1 MKKLLP
7 QLKNLLAKD
16 IRFFLAALFV
26 LVLLTIS
33 GQSQAQV
40 YYVTTASSVSAA
52 DTEDAL
58 LRVNYDGSS
67 NTTVV
72 SSIAVSP
79 TYSALDLANNRIFV
93 YEAIAANR
101 SIKVLNAS
109 TGAVITSFAVLAGI
123 NNVNALKYDP
133 INDYI
138 YYLTTDG
145 SALSTAATDALVRVK
160 SDGTGQT
167 VIASSF
173 TPSPLYLALDVAN
186 NRAFV
191 YESIAAQR
199 GIKTVSLS
207 SGTITQSA
215 TVNTGTV
222 KEIAYD
228 ATTDFLYYLTSD
240 DIALNVAVTDALTKV
255 KPDGTNTTVIK
266 SGITGSPVLFA
277 LDAGNNRAFIYE
289 GATANKAI
297 KTVDLSSGNVVSILS
312 LSSYTSA
319 RVVTA
324 MNVPASAVVTAA
336 SVASISSTS
345 ATLGGTVTRSESAV
359 TARGVVYSSSNTSPV
374 IGGSG
379 VTQAANG
386 TGTGIFSASITGLSS
401 STTYYVK
408 AYATSGA
415 GTVYGAVTT
424 FSTLSSDANL
434 SGLSISAGTLTPSFS
449 AGTIT
454 YTASVANA
462 NSTIT
467 VTPTKN
473 NANASIKVNNV
484 TVNSGSASGNI
495 SLNVGDNIITTVVTA
510 QDGSTTKTYTLTVN
524 RGKNAQSITF
534 NNLPAKTYGNADF
547 SPGATASSGLTV
559 SYSSDNT
566 AVATIVSGNIH
577 IVGAGT
583 ANITASQTGDVNT
596 LAASNVVQAL
606 SVSKAA
612 ITATANAQTKT
623 YGDNDPTFTYSV
635 TSGALVSGDTFAG
648 TLTRTDA
655 GVNIGAYAITQ
666 GTLALS
672 ANYNL
677 TFVGANLTINKR
689 PITMK
694 PVSLTKV
701 YGDTEPFRNA
711 FSLTAGSIAST
722 DGTSGQFGRIA
733 GEGVGTYAVTL
744 GGKIVVN
751 ISNSTIVTNNY
762 DITLEPVNFTITAKP
777 ITVTANAQTKT
788 YGDADPTL
796 TYGTSTALIS
806 GDAFSG
812 ALTRATGEGFGT
824 YAISQGTL
832 TLSSNYTLSFTGANL
847 TIGKKTVNVTA
858 NVQTKTYGDADPTFT
873 YTADALVSGD
883 SFTGSL
889 TRDAG
894 ETVGSHAINQGSL
907 ALNSNY
913 TLNFT
918 GANLTIG
925 AKSVNVTA
933 NAQTK
938 TYGDADP
945 TLTYTADALV
955 SGDSFTGSLT
965 RDAGETVGSHAI
977 NQGSLAL
984 NSNYTL
990 NFTGANLTIGA
1001 KSVNVTANAQ
1011 TKTYGDADPTLT
1023 YTADALVSGDSFDGS
1038 LTRDAG
1044 ETVGSHAINQG
1055 SLALNSNY
1063 TLNFT
1068 GANLTIGAKTVNV
1081 TANAQTKTYGDAD
1094 PTLTYTADAL
1104 VSGDSFDGSL
1114 TRDAGET
1121 VGSHAI
1127 NQGSLALNSNYTL
1140 NFTGANL
1147 TIGKKTVN
1155 VTANAQTK
1163 TYGDAD
1169 PALTYTAGA
1178 LVSGDSFTGSLTRD
1192 AGETLGSYAI
1202 NQGSLALNSNYTLN
1216 FTGANL
1222 SIGVKVINVTANALT
1237 KTYGAADPV
1246 FTYTAD
1252 PLVGSDTF
1260 TGSLTRIA
1268 GSNVGSYAI
1277 KQGAFTAGSNYTIN
1291 FTGANF
1297 TIGKKIVNVTA
1308 NARTKSYGDAD
1319 PIFTYTA
1326 DPLVGS
1332 DTFTGALTRIAGE
1345 TLGTYAINQGALA
1358 LNGNYTLNFT
1368 GANLTI
1374 GKKVINVTAIAK
1386 TKTYGDADPVFT
1398 YTADPLVGSDTF
1410 TGSLTR
1416 ISGENIGSYGIKQ
1429 GVFTAGSNYTIN
1441 YTEARIAITK
1451 RNITFNANVV
1461 SVQYGDT
1468 APALGYTLSGTL
1480 AVVDN
1485 VTGAL
1490 SRAPGSTIGTY
1501 PISQNTLSVTNSGN
1515 YNISFIGN
1523 DFNITTRPV
1532 TIAANVINKTYGD
1545 ADPGFTYH
1553 ITSGSLLSG
1562 DAITGSLVRDAG
1574 EAAGMHA
1581 INQGTITINS
1591 SNYNLTFQP
1600 AYLEIG
1606 RAPLT
1611 ITADN
1616 KAKVAGQAIPTLTY
1630 AITGFKNG
1638 DDESS
1643 FTTPVSI
1650 GTTANSSSPA
1660 GNYPINVSNATN
1672 SNYDFNFVSGTLT
1685 VTPASTNANLASL
1698 TVNEG
1703 AISPAFNANTLDY
1716 TMLVANT
1723 QSGITL
1729 TPTVVDATATIT
1741 VNGSNATSGA
1751 SVAISVYPGEN
1762 PIPVTVTAQ
1771 DGITTKNYMLTVTR
1785 AYETI
1790 STLSALTVTNGTL
1803 SPAFTTAGHNYTVSV
1818 ANTVESIALSPVAT
1832 STYGLIKIN
1841 GATVETGFTPPR
1853 SLNVGENIF
1862 NIEVFAQD
1870 RSISETYVVK
1880 VTRAA
1885 SNNATLASL
1894 TISPNSVL
1902 AIQQN
1907 TPSLVEY
1914 TTSVSTGTTSITLT
1928 PTVKEAN
1935 ATMTINGSPI
1945 LSGVTSNSIP
1955 LNTGTTTAD
1964 IIVKAQDGV
1973 TTRTYR
1979 VTINRTG
1986 SNIAGLSSISVTP
1999 TSTLTVQQSTNSL
2012 VEYSTSVSNAIASIR
2027 LTSTLKEANGSITV
2041 NGSPVLSGV
2050 ASDPILLNVGVT
2062 NINVVAT
2069 AQDGV
2074 TTKTYTIAVTRAG
2087 SNIASL
2093 THISIFP
2100 GSVLAIQQNT
2110 SSQVT
2115 YTTTVSPGTASI
2127 KLTPAL
2133 KEANATMTINGT
2145 PALSGVISDPIPL
2158 NVGTNT
2164 VNIVVTAQNGITIKT
2179 YTITVTRPSSFMVD
2193 RADSKLLFANKAVNP
2208 MDPTDN
2214 DGVVVHQGVSPNGDG
2229 SNDFLSIEGISAYS
2243 GNKLSIMNANGALVF
2258 ETKDYGKN
2266 SSNLF
2271 DGHSNKNGALL
2282 KPGTY
2287 FYSLE
2292 YKAGKEK
2299 RKTGY
2304 IILKY

>member
-7 QLKNLLAKD
+7 LLKNLLVKD
-16 IRFFLAALFV
+16 IRSLLTALFV

-52 DTEDAL
+52 DNEDAL
-58 LRVNYDGSS
+58 LRANYDGSS

-160 SDGTGQT
+160 PDGTGQT

-215 TVNTGTV
+215 TVNAGTV

-240 DIALNVAVTDALTKV
+240 DIALNVATTDALTKV

-266 SGITGSPVLFA
+266 SGLTGSPVLFS

-297 KTVDLSSGNVVSILS
+297 KTVDLSSGDVVSILS

-319 RVVTA
+319 RVVTS

-336 SVASISSTS
+336 STANISSTS

-386 TGTGIFSASITGLSS
+386 TGTGTFSASITGLSS

-415 GTVYGAVTT
+415 GTVYGALTT
-424 FSTLSSDANL
+424 FTTLSNDANL
-434 SGLSISAGTLTPSFS
+434 SGLSLSAGTLSPSFS
-449 AGTIT
+449 AGTII

-484 TVNSGSASGNI
+484 AVNSGSASGNI

-510 QDGSTTKTYTLTVN
+510 QDGSTTKTYTVTVTRATN
-524 RGKNAQSITF
+524 PQSITF
-534 NNLPAKTYGNADF
+534 NALPAKTYGNADF

-566 AVATIVSGNIH
+566 AVVTIVSGNIH
-577 IVGAGT
+577 IVAAGT
-583 ANITASQTGDVNT
+583 ANITASQAGDVNT
-596 LAASNVVQAL
+596 SPASNVVQAL

-612 ITATANAQTKT
+612 ITATANAQTKV
-623 YGDNDPTFTYSV
+623 YGDADPAFTYSV
-635 TSGALVSGDTFAG
+635 TTGALVSGDAFTGA
-648 TLTRTDA
+648 LTRTDA

-677 TFVGANLTINKR
+677 TFVGANLTITKR

-694 PVSLTKV
+694 PVTLTKV

-711 FSLTAGSIAST
+711 FSLTAGSIASG
-722 DGTSGQFGRIA
+722 DGTSGQFGRVA
-733 GEGVGTYAVTL
+733 GEGVGTYAVNL
-744 GGKIVVN
+744 GGKFVVN
-751 ISNSTIVTNNY
+751 IGNSTIVTNNY
-762 DITLEPVNFTITAKP
+762 DITLEPVDFTITAKP
-777 ITVTANAQTKT
+777 ITITANAQTKT

-796 TYGTSTALIS
+796 TYGTNTGLVS

-812 ALTRATGEGFGT
+812 ALTRATGENFGT

-832 TLSSNYTLSFTGANL
+832 ALSSNYTLSFTGANL

-858 NVQTKTYGDADPTFT
+858 NAQTKTYGDADPTFT
-873 YTADALVSGD
+873 YAADALASGD

-894 ETVGSHAINQGSL
+894 ETVGAYAINQ
-907 ALNSNY
+907 N
-913 TLNFT
+913 T
-918 GANLTIG
+918 
-925 AKSVNVTA
+925 
-933 NAQTK
+933 
-938 TYGDADP
+938 
-945 TLTYTADALV
+945 
-955 SGDSFTGSLT
+955 
-965 RDAGETVGSHAI
+965 
-977 NQGSLAL
+977 
-984 NSNYTL
+984 
-990 NFTGANLTIGA
+990 
-1001 KSVNVTANAQ
+1001 
-1011 TKTYGDADPTLT
+1011 
-1023 YTADALVSGDSFDGS
+1023 
-1038 LTRDAG
+1038 
-1044 ETVGSHAINQG
+1044 
-1055 SLALNSNY
+1055 LALNSNY

-1094 PTLTYTADAL
+1094 PTLTYTTDAL
-1104 VSGDSFDGSL
+1104 ISGDSFDGSL

-1121 VGSHAI
+1121 VGTHVI
-1127 NQGSLALNSNYTL
+1127 NQGSLALSSNYTL
-1140 NFTGANL
+1140 NFTGADL
-1147 TIGKKTVN
+1147 TIGTKIVN

-1169 PALTYTAGA
+1169 PTLTYTADALIGSDTFSGA
-1178 LVSGDSFTGSLTRD
+1178 PARD
-1192 AGETLGSYAI
+1192 AGESTGIYVI
-1202 NQGSLALNSNYTLN
+1202 NQGSLTLSSNYSLN
-1216 FTGANL
+1216 FAGADFT
-1222 SIGVKVINVTANALT
+1222 IAARQVTI
-1237 KTYGAADPV
+1237 AADV
-1246 FTYTAD
+1246 
-1252 PLVGSDTF
+1252 LH
-1260 TGSLTRIA
+1260 
-1268 GSNVGSYAI
+1268 
-1277 KQGAFTAGSNYTIN
+1277 
-1291 FTGANF
+1291 
-1297 TIGKKIVNVTA
+1297 
-1308 NARTKSYGDAD
+1308 
-1319 PIFTYTA
+1319 
-1326 DPLVGS
+1326 
-1332 DTFTGALTRIAGE
+1332 
-1345 TLGTYAINQGALA
+1345 
-1358 LNGNYTLNFT
+1358 
-1368 GANLTI
+1368 
-1374 GKKVINVTAIAK
+1374 
-1386 TKTYGDADPVFT
+1386 KTYGDTDP
-1398 YTADPLVGSDTF
+1398 D
-1410 TGSLTR
+1410 
-1416 ISGENIGSYGIKQ
+1416 
-1429 GVFTAGSNYTIN
+1429 
-1441 YTEARIAITK
+1441 
-1451 RNITFNANVV
+1451 
-1461 SVQYGDT
+1461 
-1468 APALGYTLSGTL
+1468 
-1480 AVVDN
+1480 
-1485 VTGAL
+1485 
-1490 SRAPGSTIGTY
+1490 
-1501 PISQNTLSVTNSGN
+1501 
-1515 YNISFIGN
+1515 
-1523 DFNITTRPV
+1523 
-1532 TIAANVINKTYGD
+1532 
-1545 ADPGFTYH
+1545 FTYH
-1553 ITSGSLLSG
+1553 ITAGSLLSG

-1574 EAAGMHA
+1574 ETAGVHA
-1581 INQGTITINS
+1581 TNQGTLAINS
-1591 SNYNLTFQP
+1591 ANYILTFQS
-1600 AYLEIG
+1600 AYLEIA

-1616 KAKVAGQAIPTLTY
+1616 KAKVAGQTIPTLTY
-1630 AITGFKNG
+1630 AITGFMNG
-1638 DDESS
+1638 DNESS

-1650 GTTANSSSPA
+1650 STTANSSSPA
-1660 GNYPINVSNATN
+1660 GDYPINVSDATN

-1685 VTPASTNANLASL
+1685 VNPASTNANLASL

-1716 TMLVANT
+1716 TTLVSNT

-1741 VNGSNATSGA
+1741 VNGSNATSGT
-1751 SVAISVYPGEN
+1751 SVTVPVYPGEN

-1771 DGITTKNYMLTVTR
+1771 DGTTTKNYTLTVTR

-1790 STLSALTVTNGTL
+1790 STLSALTVSEGTL
-1803 SPAFTTAGHNYTVSV
+1803 SPAFTTGGHTYTVSV
-1818 ANTVESIALSPVAT
+1818 PNAVESIALSPVTT
-1832 STYGLIKIN
+1832 SMYGFIKIN
-1841 GATVETGFTPPR
+1841 GSPVETGSTPLR
-1853 SLNVGENIF
+1853 SLNVGENTF
-1862 NIEVFAQD
+1862 NIEVLAQD
-1870 RSISETYVVK
+1870 RSVSEVYVVK
-1880 VTRAA
+1880 VNRALQLS
-1885 SNNATLASL
+1885 SNAKLGFRLN
-1894 TISPNSVL
+1894 PMSVL
-1902 AIQQN
+1902 VN
-1907 TPSLVEY
+1907 T
-1914 TTSVSTGTTSITLT
+1914 TGTAGT
-1928 PTVKEAN
+1928 N
-1935 ATMTINGSPI
+1935 FMTWVSPE
-1945 LSGVTSNSIP
+1945 V
-1955 LNTGTTTAD
+1955 
-1964 IIVKAQDGV
+1964 
-1973 TTRTYR
+1973 
-1979 VTINRTG
+1979 
-1986 SNIAGLSSISVTP
+1986 SSISLKP
-1999 TSTLTVQQSTNSL
+1999 TAEQEGTL
-2012 VEYSTSVSNAIASIR
+2012 I
-2027 LTSTLKEANGSITV
+2027 KV
-2041 NGSPVLSGV
+2041 NG
-2050 ASDPILLNVGVT
+2050 
-2062 NINVVAT
+2062 NVVTSGMFSEPIALNDGPTVINISST

-2074 TTKTYTIAVTRAG
+2074 TIRTYSITIIRSG
-2087 SNIASL
+2087 SNNALATFSL
-2093 THISIFP
+2093 TPSSTLIS
-2100 GSVLAIQQNT
+2100 T
-2110 SSQVT
+2110 
-2115 YTTTVSPGTASI
+2115 PGTAGTNYMASVSHETSSI
-2127 KLTPAL
+2127 SVKGTLQQGDAVIR
-2133 KEANATMTINGT
+2133 INGN
-2145 PALSGVISDPIPL
+2145 VISNGTFSEPIML
-2158 NVGTNT
+2158 NDGPTV
-2164 VNIVVTAQNGITIKT
+2164 VNISVTAQDGVTIRTYSITINRNGSSNAKLGFRLNPMSVLVNTTGTAGTNFMTWVSPEVSSISLKPTAEQEGTLIKVNGNVVTSGMFSEPIALNDGPTVINISSTAQDGVTIRT
-2179 YTITVTRPSSFMVD
+2179 YSITIIRSGSNNALATFSLTPSSTLISTPGTAGTNYMASVSHETSSISVKGTLQQGDAVIRINGNVISNGTFSEPIMLNDGPTVVNISVTAQDGVTIRTYSITVNRNGSSNMQMVG
-2193 RADSKLLFANKAVNP
+2193 RNNSKLLFANKAVNP

-2271 DGHSNKNGALL
+2271 DGHSNKNGVLL